1 MIEDWR
7 EIRTC
12 GTYRFT
18 SRILVSF
25 FLEYRTILASGI
37 SNIATLF
44 EMKSSVKFNITT
56 LRGIWTLRYAIF
68 VGEEFEVNISE
79 DHSFNV
85 SDTALKFNNT
95 IGETEQRIF
104 YFENFS
110 LINFRWN
117 ENSKWNWMWRITS
130 HFTYDLV
137 SNFYEEYRGNGLNL
151 ALYLKKRRRKK
162 LTFLII
168 GWKIPFI

>member
-1 MIEDWR
+1 M
-7 EIRTC
+7 
-12 GTYRFT
+12 
-18 SRILVSF
+18 
-25 FLEYRTILASGI
+25 
-37 SNIATLF
+37 
-44 EMKSSVKFNITT
+44 
-56 LRGIWTLRYAIF
+56 RYAIF

-104 YFENFS
+104 YFENLS

-117 ENSKWNWMWRITS
+117 KNSKWNRMWRITS

-168 GWKIPFI
+168 G

>member
-1 MIEDWR
+1 
-7 EIRTC
+7 
-12 GTYRFT
+12 
-18 SRILVSF
+18 
-25 FLEYRTILASGI
+25 
-37 SNIATLF
+37 
-44 EMKSSVKFNITT
+44 MKSSVKFNITT

-104 YFENFS
+104 YFENLS

-117 ENSKWNWMWRITS
+117 ENGIECGELLLILHTTWYPI
-130 HFTYDLV
+130 FTK
-137 SNFYEEYRGNGLNL
+137 NIEE
-151 ALYLKKRRRKK
+151 
-162 LTFLII
+162 TD
-168 GWKIPFI
+168 